1 MKKNI
6 VYLILCMVS
15 VVLAY
20 GKPIEIKGFMAVG
33 LWFAPPALMI
43 FCIKRN
49 TKPFRMVF
57 ATILTLYITAT
68 SFFLIRENAFY
79 NYSRN
84 FSMNPESR
92 RSAEVRMDCSPA
104 AGIPPVGVLKGA
116 QKNAYEIQ
124 AENIVPC
131 TEFSHGR
138 GMDGSVLAFG
148 NAFPL

>member
-57 ATILTLYITAT
+57 ATTLTLYITAT

-92 RSAEVRMDCSPA
+92 RSAEVRMDCSPSD
-104 AGIPPVGVLKGA
+104 GNPMVYDREYFSLIENTGVL
-116 QKNAYEIQ
+116 
-124 AENIVPC
+124 
-131 TEFSHGR
+131 
-138 GMDGSVLAFG
+138 SVRVLLSEKKYSFYPPG
-148 NAFPL
+148 C